1 MSKNI
6 ANNLIKNIEFTKEY
20 CARNHL
26 ILVRV
31 DVPAN
36 IYFALQERCYNLG
49 YNLEPIRENNINRIA
64 INSVY
69 GLTSAKFDIEQ
80 LCEVP
85 INIKAGIKKP
95 QYIMEMNNDD

>member
-6 ANNLIKNIEFTKEY
+6 TNNLIKNIELTKEY

-49 YNLEPIRENNINRIA
+49 YNLEPTHENNINR
-64 INSVY
+64 
-69 GLTSAKFDIEQ
+69 FDIEQ